1 MGKIAKKY
9 CRKIFITDDNPR
21 NENPEKIRKAIMK
34 GCQKKGIN
42 IGNRRKALEN
52 AIKELRSNEVLLIAG
67 KGHEKIQDFGKK
79 IINFSDKQVIKDI
92 IKKRKLYF
100 KKYFYQD
107 YLLNKISNDSN
118 IKGVKYKGVSINT
131 KTIKKN
137 DLFFCIKGKKNDGH
151 RFAVQAIKK
160 GAIKSVTNR
169 KIKKLPNNKTIK
181 VKNTLNSLNSLAAAT
196 RDVSAA
202 RIIGITGSV
211 GKTTLKNLVGFVL
224 KNYGK
229 VYYSPHSYNNKFG
242 VPLSLS
248 NLKRNIDYGIFE
260 IGMDK
265 RGEIFNLSKIV
276 KPEIAVITNVSW
288 AHFKNFNNLEDIAK
302 AKGEIIDNIEEN
314 GTAILNKDDKFYE
327 FFFKKAKE
335 KKIRVVSFG
344 VKKKA
349 DIFLSNVKK
358 IKKKYRIKI
367 IIRKKPF
374 YFDISYSTN
383 NFVKNALASIAV
395 LYVLDLDLEKIKSK
409 FINFP
414 IPVGRGDVQI
424 IKKFNKRFKF
434 IDESYN
440 ANPLS
445 MQSAIKNMKHYKM
458 KKNSKKIIFLGD
470 MLELGKKSKKLHKD
484 LSDQINQSDINRVF
498 VYGKYIKETF
508 KNLHSSKKGKIFH
521 NLNEA
526 HDHFSKIINN
536 NDLLMIKGSNAT
548 GLNQFSKNIKKGQ
561 ISVI

>member
-34 GCQKKGIN
+34 GCQEKGIN